1 MTVSFITHVT
11 GARPN
16 FPKAGPVI
24 KALSEL
30 GIQQRLIHTGQH
42 YDDKMSEIF
51 FRELELPRPD
61 QNLGVGSGK
70 HGEQTARA
78 MILLE
83 EEFLANP
90 PALVIVYGDINSTV
104 AASLVAAKLQIPVA
118 HVEAGLRSFDR
129 SMPEEVNRLVTDQLS
144 DLLFATSPDA
154 IAHLA
159 NEGVDAEKI
168 HFVGNPMIDTLLA
181 NLEKATLDSRSF
193 DFSIPEKFAIVTLHR
208 PSNVDDDE
216 LSKVIV
222 NALNEIADLIPLIVP
237 LHPRGRAQLE
247 ALGFGQSK
255 NVQLVDPLGYLDF
268 VTLMRTATAVIT
280 DSGGVQEETTI
291 LNVPCLTLRKN
302 TERPITISHGTNRLV
317 EPSDLVAEVS
327 RVLEG
332 KAVDPVYPPL
342 WDGQAGKRIAK
353 VIAEYLQSP
362 AKN

>member
-1 MTVSFITHVT
+1 MAVNFVTHVT

-24 KALSEL
+24 RALSAL

-61 QNLGVGSGK
+61 KNLGVGSGM

-83 EEFLANP
+83 EEFMANRP
-90 PALVIVYGDINSTV
+90 SLVIVYGDINSTV

-129 SMPEEVNRLVTDQLS
+129 AMPEEVNRLVTDQLS

-159 NEGVDAEKI
+159 NEGVDADKI

-181 NLEKATLDSRSF
+181 NLSKATLDLRKF
-193 DFSIPEKFAIVTLHR
+193 DFIVPEKFAIVTLHR
-208 PSNVDDDE
+208 PSNVDDKS
-216 LSKVIV
+216 LSRDIV
-222 NALNEIADLIPLIVP
+222 NALNEISELIPLIVP

-247 ALGFGQSK
+247 SLGFGQSS

-268 VTLMRTATAVIT
+268 VTLMRNATAVIT

-317 EPSDLVAEVS
+317 EPSDLVMVVNKILVGQSGE
-327 RVLEG
+327 
-332 KAVDPVYPPL
+332 PIYPPL
-342 WDGQAGKRIAK
+342 WDGQAGHRIAK
-353 VIAEYLQSP
+353 IIADFLP
-362 AKN
+362 ANIKK